1 MLKTITKLIKDQS
14 GAAAAEYALMLAI
27 VGAAIA
33 LAMFALGGEVRDAVN
48 QAEANV
54 AQVDGGVLAAE
65 D

>member
-1 MLKTITKLIKDQS
+1 MLKLINNLRRDES

-33 LAMFALGGEVRDAVN
+33 TAMFALGGEVRDAVN
-48 QAEANV
+48 QAEQNV
-54 AQVDGGVLAAE
+54 ATVDGGTLAPE

>member
-1 MLKTITKLIKDQS
+1 MLKTITKLVHDQS

-33 LAMFALGGEVRDAVN
+33 TAMFALGGEVRDAVV
-48 QAEANV
+48 QAEENV
-54 AQVDGGVLAAE
+54 STVDTGTLAVP

>member
-1 MLKTITKLIKDQS
+1 MLKTITKLIHDQS

-33 LAMFALGGEVRDAVN
+33 TAMFALGGEVRDAVN
-48 QAEANV
+48 QAETNV
-54 AQVDGGVLAAE
+54 ATVDGGTLAAP

>member
-1 MLKTITKLIKDQS
+1 MLKTITKLIHDQS

-33 LAMFALGGEVRDAVN
+33 TAMFALGGEVRDAID
-48 QAEANV
+48 QAETNV
-54 AQVDGGVLAAE
+54 ATVDGGTLTAP

>member
-1 MLKTITKLIKDQS
+1 MLKTITKLVHDQS

-33 LAMFALGGEVRDAVN
+33 TAMFALGGEVRDAID

-54 AQVDGGVLAAE
+54 ATVDGGTLAAA

>member
-1 MLKTITKLIKDQS
+1 MIKLINKLLKDQS

-33 LAMFALGGEVRDAVN
+33 TAMFALGGEVRDAID
-48 QAEANV
+48 QAETNV
-54 AQVDGGVLAAE
+54 ATVDGGTLTAP

>member
-1 MLKTITKLIKDQS
+1 MLKTITKLYHDQS

-33 LAMFALGGEVRDAVN
+33 TAMFALGGEVRDAID
-48 QAEANV
+48 QAETNV
-54 AQVDGGVLAAE
+54 ATVDGGTLAAT

>member
-1 MLKTITKLIKDQS
+1 MLKTITKLFRDES

-33 LAMFALGGEVRDAVN
+33 TAMFALGGEVRDAVD

-54 AQVDGGVLAAE
+54 SEVDTGTLKAA

>member
-1 MLKTITKLIKDQS
+1 MIKLINKLLKDQS

-33 LAMFALGGEVRDAVN
+33 TAMFALGGEVRDAID

-54 AQVDGGVLAAE
+54 ATVDGGTLTAP

>member
-1 MLKTITKLIKDQS
+1 MLKTITKLIHDQS

-33 LAMFALGGEVRDAVN
+33 TAMFALGGEVRDAID

-54 AQVDGGVLAAE
+54 SEVDTGTLKAL

>member
-1 MLKTITKLIKDQS
+1 MLKTIIRLIKDDS

-33 LAMFALGGEVRDAVN
+33 TSMFALGGEVRDAID
-48 QAEANV
+48 QAETNV
-54 AQVDGGVLAAE
+54 ATVDGGALAAA

>member
-1 MLKTITKLIKDQS
+1 MLKTITKLVHDQS

-33 LAMFALGGEVRDAVN
+33 TAMFALGGEVRDAID
-48 QAEANV
+48 QAEVNV
-54 AQVDGGVLAAE
+54 ATVDGGTLKAA

>member
-1 MLKTITKLIKDQS
+1 MLKTITKLIHDQS

-33 LAMFALGGEVRDAVN
+33 VAMFALGGEVRDAVN
-48 QAEANV
+48 QAETNV
-54 AQVDGGVLAAE
+54 AQVDGGVLAPE